1 MTAAASSPASLPS
14 RPKPI
19 DNEFHRRG
27 EELFDQGDYG
37 AAAFMLGEA
46 VRKDTGNA
54 HLYVRLAVAQTMCAP
69 PQLDGALANLD
80 TALRISPN
88 DGQAWLNRGN
98 VLERQGDL
106 EPAEEAFERAAASLQ
121 GDLKQVAQQR
131 LAFARARQPETGA
144 ASSSSQPVRQDASS
158 SPVHRTASAAGS
170 VDSDP
175 NSASSSSSATSAD
188 ADAPS
193 EALTGDIR
201 VPEEAPPPYSPPIS
215 QSIPSIAAATQRR
228 PIEVLTQALKLR
240 SQGSVLVYRPEKRRV
255 LDLVFVHCV
264 GKAVLDSLFLD
275 RPVLPPTHPAWSKS
289 QINSRIAH
297 WNLC

>member
-1 MTAAASSPASLPS
+1 MTAAASSPATLPN

-27 EELFDQGDYG
+27 EELFDQGDYD
-37 AAAFMLGEA
+37 AAVFMLGEA

-69 PQLDGALANLD
+69 PRLDGALDNLN

-106 EPAEEAFERAAASLQ
+106 EPAEEAFERASASLQ
-121 GDLKQVAQQR
+121 GDLKQVARQR
-131 LAFARARQPETGA
+131 LAFARARQAEVGA
-144 ASSSSQPVRQDASS
+144 TSSSSSQPMRQDVSS
-158 SPVHRTASAAGS
+158 SPVQRTASASGS
-170 VDSDP
+170 VDSDL

-188 ADAPS
+188 ADAQS
-193 EALTGDIR
+193 EALAGDIR

-275 RPVLPPTHPAWSKS
+275 RPVLPPTHPSWSK
-289 QINSRIAH
+289 
-297 WNLC
+297 L